1 MVRLEMAAVSTAER
15 RGAAEARSQFR
26 WLATGLEALEA
37 MLECVPAAQKAIRLE
52 TYIYHIGPTGER
64 FRDALIAAAQR
75 GVKVQ
80 VLIDAIGSFSL
91 PDTFWDPLRAVGGEC
106 LWFNPIT
113 LGRWSYR
120 NHRKMLVCDDTV
132 AFIGGF
138 NIADEYHGDGATHG
152 WRDLGIVIRGGK
164 LVQALAASFD
174 AFFGRAAFQHKRL
187 QRFRRAAHEVVTG
200 DNWQLLTGGPGR
212 QLGPMQGAIRQDL
225 AKARS
230 VRIISSYFLP
240 AWRLRKMLTG
250 VCRRG
255 GRVQLILA
263 GKSDVRMSQ
272 LASRRLY
279 RQLLKDG
286 IEIFEYEPQILH
298 AKLFIVDDVAYV
310 GSANMDVRSLRI
322 NYELLVRIKEPAI
335 AERAREIFDEDLKYC
350 RQIHR
355 TTWRKSRTL
364 WEKLKERWAYFFLA
378 RVDPFIH
385 RQEMRLLRS
394 QARNS

>member
-1 MVRLEMAAVSTAER
+1 MATASTAEKTD
-15 RGAAEARSQFR
+15 ATEAPSRFR
-26 WLATGLEALEA
+26 WLQTGLEALEA
-37 MLECVPAAQKAIRLE
+37 MLECVQAVQKTIRLE
-52 TYIYHIGPTGER
+52 TYIYHVGPTGER
-64 FRDALIAAAQR
+64 FREALIAAAQR

-80 VLIDAIGSFSL
+80 VLVDGIGSFSL
-91 PDTFWDPLRAVGGEC
+91 PDTFWEPLRAVGGEC
-106 LWFNPIT
+106 LWFNPLH

-120 NHRKMLVCDDTV
+120 DHRKMLVCDDTV

-138 NIADEYHGDGATHG
+138 NIADEYHGDGVVHG
-152 WRDLGIVIRGGK
+152 WRDLGIEIRGGK
-164 LVQALAASFD
+164 LVQSLATSFD
-174 AFFGRAAFQHKRL
+174 AFFARAAFRHKRL
-187 QRFRRAAHEVVTG
+187 QRFRKAAHEVITG

-212 QLGPMQGAIRQDL
+212 QLGPMQAVLRQDL

-240 AWRLRKMLTG
+240 AWRLRKVLTN

-263 GKSDVRMSQ
+263 GKSDVRLSQ

-279 RQLLKDG
+279 GQLLKDG
-286 IEIFEYEPQILH
+286 VEIYEYEPQILH
-298 AKLFIVDDVAYV
+298 AKLFIMDEVAYV

-322 NYELLVRIKEPAI
+322 NYELLVRINDPEI
-335 AERAREIFDEDLKYC
+335 AARAGEIFDEDLTYC
-350 RQIHR
+350 RQIQR
-355 TTWRKSRTL
+355 STWRKSRTL
-364 WEKLKERWAYFFLA
+364 WDKLKERWAYFFLA

-385 RQEMRLLRS
+385 RQELKLARG